1 MDWEDVVED
10 GLIFV
15 WRKIVETMFCL
26 GVGVM
31 TVLVV
36 PRKIEGTV
44 IVCEGEKGESVKAR
58 M

>member
-1 MDWEDVVED
+1 
-10 GLIFV
+10 
-15 WRKIVETMFCL
+15 
-26 GVGVM
+26 M

>member
-1 MDWEDVVED
+1 
-10 GLIFV
+10 
-15 WRKIVETMFCL
+15 MFCL

-36 PRKIEGTV
+36 PRKIEETV
-44 IVCEGEKGESVKAR
+44 IVCEGEKGESVKVR

>member
-1 MDWEDVVED
+1 
-10 GLIFV
+10 
-15 WRKIVETMFCL
+15 MFCL